1 MPPTSLNRL
10 PPIRYNIRGL
20 TELTLPESEQYCY
33 LTTTGRK
40 SGQAHTIE
48 IWFAQRPATST
59 LYMLA
64 GSGNRADWVKNISSN
79 HDVQAKIQDRVFS
92 GTGRTITDPQEEALA
107 RQLIVK
113 KYYKR
118 DTVETTGWEAESL
131 SMAIDLYIE

>member
-1 MPPTSLNRL
+1 LPSP
-10 PPIRYNIRGL
+10 PPIEYNIRGL

-40 SGQAHTIE
+40 SGRAHTIE
-48 IWFAQRPATST
+48 IWFAHRPATST

-79 HDVQAKIQDRVFS
+79 HDVQVKIQDRVYS
-92 GTGRTITDPQEEALA
+92 GTGRTVTDPQEEALA
-107 RQLIVK
+107 RQLVVK

-131 SMAIDLYIE
+131 PMGIDLHIE